1 MRKAL
6 LMVGVLVTL
15 TSGLAVAAGIDLN
28 WNACQ
33 NSPGAPSFL
42 PAVNRTLACTVTSG
56 TSTMIASYYAPPTA
70 TNVDAI
76 EAYVDYQTSQGITC
90 WWDFRASNPVRAA
103 ALSIMIADPNVCG
116 PDVDASCWGCPG
128 NYFSTKANTAGG
140 GGMVVLSTGN
150 ARISCV
156 VGIPLGTGTA
166 PSAGEELAVG
176 IRFNNAA
183 APVASGC
190 PGCLNPA
197 CFTLNR
203 VTFFNT
209 GQPGIEI
216 NTAQNHNSI
225 TWQGGAIGG
234 LGCPATT
241 PTQNKT
247 WGSVKALYR

>member
-6 LMVGVLVTL
+6 LMVGALLTL
-15 TSGLAVAAGIDLN
+15 TSGWAMAAGIDLN
-28 WNACQ
+28 WNACK
-33 NSPGAPSFL
+33 NSLGFPSGV
-42 PAVNRTLACTVTSG
+42 PASNKNSTCLAITGSN
-56 TSTMIASYYAPPTA
+56 TMIASYYAPASA

-76 EAYVDYQTSQGITC
+76 EAYVDYKTSQGISC
-90 WWDFRASNPVRAA
+90 WWDFRASNALRAA
-103 ALSIMIADPNVCG
+103 SLTVMIADPFTCG
-116 PDVDASCWGCPG
+116 DGSESCWGCPG
-128 NYFSTKANTAGG
+128 NYFSTKPNAAGG
-140 GGMVVLSTGN
+140 GGMVVIPNGN

-156 VGIPLGTGTA
+156 VGIPIGTGSA

-183 APVASGC
+183 APVASNC
-190 PGCLNPA
+190 PGCSNPA

-216 NTAQNHNSI
+216 NTAQNNNTI

-241 PTQNKT
+241 PTQSKT